1 MMYSL
6 LDVNGDWHEF
16 ESKQRK
22 RQKGATAAAA
32 AAPPPPPPAINNG
45 AKSQKQADTKIS
57 TKRTAVKSGS
67 L

>member
-1 MMYSL
+1 MLYSL

-22 RQKGATAAAA
+22 RQKGATAPPP
-32 AAPPPPPPAINNG
+32 PPPPPPAINNG
-45 AKSQKQADTKIS
+45 AKSQKQADNKLS
-57 TKRTAVKSGS
+57 SKRTSVKSGS